1 MSHLPRLSRKSY
13 VPKLCLY
20 PWPLVHQFMAEGA
33 PWKGLSCPFC
43 SVVTQKNEIKAHGQL
58 EELVSKIRDLESWVL
73 GRMSRDKRKELG
85 PAK

>member
-1 MSHLPRLSRKSY
+1 
-13 VPKLCLY
+13 
-20 PWPLVHQFMAEGA
+20 MAEGA

-43 SVVTQKNEIKAHGQL
+43 SVVTQKNEIKTQGQL
-58 EELVSKIRDLESWVL
+58 GELVSKIRDLESWVL